1 LTSVNGIG
9 KENAEAIVSN
19 TPIFLEFLQQCD
31 LTNKLNEKPKTVK
44 NILISDEAKS
54 HPLYNKKI
62 VMTKVRD
69 KEIIEY
75 LKKYNA
81 SLVDSVKLDTFVLIV
96 KSKSDKSNKTT
107 KAEELK
113 IQIMTPDEF
122 KEAYMN

>member
-1 LTSVNGIG
+1 M
-9 KENAEAIVSN
+9 
-19 TPIFLEFLQQCD
+19 
-31 LTNKLNEKPKTVK
+31 KT
-44 NILISDEAKS
+44 

-81 SLVDSVKLDTFVLIV
+81 SLVDSVKNDTFVLIV

-122 KEAYMN
+122 KESYMK